1 MSGIEAPPRAA
12 DTTGATPA
20 AQLPPASDQREAVI
34 RTRGLTKKYGT
45 LTAVNRLDLEVFP
58 GEIFGLLG
66 QNGAGKTTT
75 ILMLLGLSEPTGGEA
90 TVMGLDP
97 AWEPREV
104 KRRVGYLPDAVGFYG
119 GMTGRQNLRYTAKL
133 NGLSKSEAEA
143 AIDEVLVQ
151 VGLADRA
158 DDTVETYSRG
168 MRQRLGIADALVKSP
183 DLLILD
189 EPTTSIDPLG
199 VVEILDLLRRLT
211 DERGIAI
218 LLSSHLLTQVQ
229 SVCDRIGIF
238 ASGRLV
244 GIGTVEELART
255 FGDGAAVIE
264 VVFELKTDAEVER
277 AGTTLRG
284 LRSVESVEPPP
295 QPGGAWRLHVRPAD
309 EEGRVRQDI
318 LLAAVEQNLRLTAI
332 RPIVPS
338 LDDIYRVA
346 VERPLPKRGVKVKG
360 RRRREAMAAAA
371 AANATADADIDPTG
385 QPEPV
390 DATGPA
396 SEPIAWSADLEATE
410 PTEEGEG

>member
-1 MSGIEAPPRAA
+1 MSGVEALPRATDTDAAGGSLAQAAA
-12 DTTGATPA
+12 DRPD
-20 AQLPPASDQREAVI
+20 PVI
-34 RTRGLTKKYGT
+34 RTRGLTKKYDT

-75 ILMLLGLSEPTGGEA
+75 ILMLLGLSEPTSGEA
-90 TVMGLDP
+90 SVMGLDP

-119 GMTGRQNLRYTAKL
+119 GMTGRQNLRYTARL
-133 NGLSKSEAEA
+133 NGLHKVEAEA
-143 AIDEVLVQ
+143 AIDEVLDQ
-151 VGLADRA
+151 VGLSSRA

-199 VVEILDLLRRLT
+199 VVEILDLLRKLT
-211 DERGIAI
+211 DDRGIAI
-218 LLSSHLLTQVQ
+218 LLSSHLLSQVQ

-238 ASGRLV
+238 VAGRLV

-255 FGDGAAVIE
+255 FGDGTAVIE
-264 VVFELKTDAEVER
+264 VGFELASADVER
-277 AGTTLRG
+277 AGSTLRG
-284 LRSVESVEPPP
+284 LRSVESVEPPTHKN
-295 QPGGAWRLHVRPAD
+295 GSWRVHVRPAD

-318 LLAAVEQNLRLTAI
+318 LIAAVDEGLRLTVL

-346 VERPLPKRGVKVKG
+346 VERPLPKRGVKTKG
-360 RRRREAMAAAA
+360 RRRREAQAARDVGTPLPEAPGTGDAPEPIGWTGAAA
-371 AANATADADIDPTG
+371 
-385 QPEPV
+385 PEAV
-390 DATGPA
+390 EED
-396 SEPIAWSADLEATE
+396 EA
-410 PTEEGEG
+410 